1 MRAEVK
7 KAWVDALRSGKYKQG
22 RGALRSGGNEYCCLG
37 VLIDVLG
44 IDWYPPSD
52 SVMGDSYSIE
62 DSFTYE
68 PKLHPLDSSTL
79 IMMNDED
86 EMSFAEIADYIEEN
100 A

>member
-22 RGALRSGGNEYCCLG
+22 RGALRSGGNEYGCLG

-44 IDWYPPSD
+44 IDWYPPSN
-52 SVMGDSYSIE
+52 SVMDDSYSIE
-62 DSFTYE
+62 GSFTYE
-68 PKLHPLDSSTL
+68 HELRPLKSYTL

-86 EMSFAEIADYIEEN
+86 KMSFAEIADYIEEK